1 MTIQATWNPCD
12 IKILTNLVISFKRC
26 YIRNI
31 EQIQGEDDVNHRLEK
46 IRESVK
52 KLSTSERY
60 NLAMV
65 SNRSYLPSSTL

>member
-1 MTIQATWNPCD
+1 MTYDP
-12 IKILTNLVISFKRC
+12 LLRC

-65 SNRSYLPSSTL
+65 SNRLYS

>member
-1 MTIQATWNPCD
+1 M
-12 IKILTNLVISFKRC
+12 KSMRHRNLISFKRC
-26 YIRNI
+26 YILNI

-65 SNRSYLPSSTL
+65 SNRSYLPSTVVFYNELGILA

>member
-1 MTIQATWNPCD
+1 M
-12 IKILTNLVISFKRC
+12 KSMRHRNLISFKRC
-26 YIRNI
+26 YILNI

-65 SNRSYLPSSTL
+65 SNRSYLPCTVVFYNQLGIWA